1 MYSHHW
7 QSHVLDNN
15 NDSIRKSIQSTRLF
29 RLHNST
35 LSSLRPPPPSIL
47 ILTTITI
54 LKRIVPNFNRILAR
68 ICGLIM
74 ILVIPRRIQTNIVV
88 LFSKSLCRFQ
98 RRRIIHIVAL
108 QIIDTRASHASA
120 LFSFELRSA
129 FLGLFVHEPAR
140 RYASDCADSDGEIT
154 NRFGFRVHFA
164 ATFGDFLELAT
175 DEDVQHEFGG
185 YDGGCERV
193 AGPVHRGEGGDCA
206 VGERVGERAHAN
218 HDEEFEAVVFERE
231 GQGREALVVGDEAMH
246 EVFEDRT

>member
-1 MYSHHW
+1 MCSHHW

-15 NDSIRKSIQSTRLF
+15 NDSIRKSIQPTRLF

-47 ILTTITI
+47 
-54 LKRIVPNFNRILAR
+54 

-88 LFSKSLCRFQ
+88 LFSKSLCCFQ
-98 RRRIIHIVAL
+98 RRRIIHILAL

-120 LFSFELRSA
+120 LFSFELRGA
-129 FLGLFVHEPAR
+129 LFGLFVHEPAGCDAR
-140 RYASDCADSDGEIT
+140 DCADGDGEIT
-154 NRFGFRVHFA
+154 NRFGLRVHFA
-164 ATFGDFLELAT
+164 AAFGDFLELAA

-185 YDGGCERV
+185 HDGGRERV
-193 AGPVHRGEGGDCA
+193 AGPVHRGEGGNCA
-206 VGERVGERAHAN
+206 VGERVGERAHAD

-231 GQGREALVVGDEAMH
+231 GERGEALVVGNEAVH
-246 EVFEDRT
+246 EVFED